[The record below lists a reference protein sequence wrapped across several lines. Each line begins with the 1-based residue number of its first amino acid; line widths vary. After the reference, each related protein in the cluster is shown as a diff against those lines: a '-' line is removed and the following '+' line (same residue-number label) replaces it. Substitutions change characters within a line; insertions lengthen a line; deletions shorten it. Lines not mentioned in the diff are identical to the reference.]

1 MGMEQRAEESR
12 SLNQLRLI
20 RRAEYFETSGRCNCG
35 NYPLGGKSKS
45 KVDSLR
51 TKSREMQA
59 KISGKRRKKMTEE
72 LLMDAMFNWLNLQ
85 EAFAAVKR
93 NKGAAGIDGRSIAE
107 TEQHLKRHWETIES
121 KLRAGSYIPSPVKA
135 VTIPK
140 PNGGERVLGIPTVQ
154 DRVIQQAMQQIL
166 TRKFDRGFSQFSYG
180 YRPYCSA
187 QDAVKQAQKFVQQGK
202 RWVVDID
209 IKAFFDEVN
218 HDILLHQI
226 SRKISDRQ
234 VLGLIR
240 TYLKAG
246 VVKDG
251 KVERRHKGVPQG
263 SPLSPLLSNIYLDQ
277 LDKEL
282 EKRDLSFCRYADDIV
297 IYVSSERS
305 AQRVL
310 DSLTLWIEKHLN
322 LVVNQAKSGTGRPWE
337 SQFLGFRITEAH
349 EIAISPKSVD
359 RYKAKVRELWDARQS
374 KTSQELVEQWRQY
387 IIGWWSYFKLAG
399 DRRNLLKWEG
409 WTRRHMRKCFWL
421 RWHNKKGRLNAMR
434 RLGATVTQQ
443 RFANRTGGAWGIA
456 KSIVLHKVLGNGTL
470 RRYGLVVPS
479 ELSTA

>member
-1 MGMEQRAEESR
+1 
-12 SLNQLRLI
+12 
-20 RRAEYFETSGRCNCG
+20 
-35 NYPLGGKSKS
+35 
-45 KVDSLR
+45 
-51 TKSREMQA
+51 
-59 KISGKRRKKMTEE
+59 MTEE
-72 LLMDAMFNWLNLQ
+72 LLKDAMFNWLTLQ
-85 EAFAAVKR
+85 EAFDAVKR

-107 TEQHLKRHWETIES
+107 TEQHLEQHWEAIEA
-121 KLRAGSYIPSPVKA
+121 KLRKGSYVPSPVKA

-166 TRKFDRGFSQFSYG
+166 TIKFDSGFSQYSYG
-180 YRPYCSA
+180 YRPYRSA
-187 QDAVKQAQKFVQQGK
+187 QDAVKQARNFVQQGK
-202 RWVVDID
+202 SWVVDID

-240 TYLKAG
+240 AYLKAG

-251 KVERRHKGVPQG
+251 KVERRYKGVPQG
-263 SPLSPLLSNIYLDQ
+263 SPLSPLLANIYLDK

-282 EKRDLSFCRYADDIV
+282 EKRELSFCRYADDITL
-297 IYVSSERS
+297 YVSSERS

-310 DSLTLWIEKHLN
+310 KSLTLWVEKHLR
-322 LVVNQAKSGTGRPWE
+322 LTVNQNKSGTGRPWD
-337 SQFLGFRITEAH
+337 SQFLGFRITETH
-349 EIAISPKSVD
+349 EIATSPKSID

-374 KTSQELVEQWRQY
+374 LTSNELVEQWRQY
-387 IIGWWSYFKLAG
+387 VVGWWNYFKLTT
-399 DRRNLLKWEG
+399 DRQHLLKWEG

-421 RWHNKKGRLNAMR
+421 RWHNKKGRLKALR
-434 RLGATVTQQ
+434 RLGATPRQQ
-443 RFANRTGGAWGIA
+443 ETANSTRGAWRIA
-456 KSIVLHKVLGNGTL
+456 KSPALHRALSNATL
-470 RRYGLVVPS
+470 RQYGLCVPS